1 MKQRKRGGGDGEI
14 MIDRDVDETF
24 RPNEN
29 EGEIMIARDVDE
41 TFPPSENETKKTGG
55 EGRARRGLGSFARD

>member
-1 MKQRKRGGGDGEI
+1 

-29 EGEIMIARDVDE
+29 EGEIMIGRDVDE

-55 EGRARRGLGSFARD
+55 GEMGRY

>member
-1 MKQRKRGGGDGEI
+1 MASILIKLLSRLSVISVSFPPAKMKQRKRGGGDGEI

-29 EGEIMIARDVDE
+29 EGEIMIDRDE
-41 TFPPSENETKKTGG
+41 
-55 EGRARRGLGSFARD
+55 

>member
-1 MKQRKRGGGDGEI
+1 MASILIKLLSRLSVISVSFPPAKMKQRKRGGDGEI

-29 EGEIMIARDVDE
+29 EGEIMID
-41 TFPPSENETKKTGG
+41 
-55 EGRARRGLGSFARD
+55 RGSAQSLL

>member
-1 MKQRKRGGGDGEI
+1 
-14 MIDRDVDETF
+14 MIDRDADETF

-29 EGEIMIARDVDE
+29 EGEIMINRDVDD

-55 EGRARRGLGSFARD
+55 GEMGR